1 MMRNR
6 FIATK
11 SASAK
16 YVHFLAKPE
25 SSYFLIMTSVGL
37 LSGLGIVMVLSSS
50 AVRSFAQNGS
60 TYAIFV
66 KQLGFMITGL
76 GLAYVG
82 MKMRPVLWNKL
93 AKRGIQLGAFAL
105 LLPLIP
111 GLKRSVNGNSNW
123 IGVGPITIQPSEF
136 AKLALILWCALQLK
150 RYFERKDSPTGIE
163 SHPAYSVAGGAAIIL
178 GLILAEKDLGT
189 ATVVAG
195 IVIGMLFVA
204 GISYFHIGI
213 AGLIAA
219 VVGGALTITNENRL
233 SRFKAI
239 GNPFD
244 PAIYKFAGWQ
254 PAHGLMG
261 LASGGFFG
269 VGIGASRQKWA
280 NLAEAHTDFIFSVIG
295 EEMGLLGTVLVVL
308 TYGTLIY
315 AIFRVA
321 INTKQLFEKFAVAGV
336 ACWILLQVLINL
348 FTNVGIVPVIGVT
361 LPFISYGG
369 SSLWASYLGIAF
381 VLNVARRD
389 PAVKAAI
396 SRSKIAKRSGS
407 DD

>member
-1 MMRNR
+1 MRNR

-396 SRSKIAKRSGS
+396 SRSKSAKRSDS